1 MENCGDYEVRQP
13 IRSVDELKKL
23 ASNGR
28 ETFFILL
35 NFGVMSVKNIEWNGE
50 LFSIT
55 NEIDDSYEELTDAQ
69 LATETNIVK
78 AIEKSAFFKY

>member
-1 MENCGDYEVRQP
+1 
-13 IRSVDELKKL
+13 
-23 ASNGR
+23 
-28 ETFFILL
+28 
-35 NFGVMSVKNIEWNGE
+35 MSVKNIEWNGE